1 MNWLTQWQLVNEH
14 IHDLKAHAQGEH
26 LIGQSKKPQKVSAYI
41 FVSCIQPQLLLSRLR
56 RLPGVVKAHALIN
69 SSEAVLVVEEPNM
82 EALNGLLDCL
92 ERLPGVK
99 LVQPK
104 IAV

>member
-1 MNWLTQWQLVNEH
+1 MNWFNQLQLVNEH
-14 IHDLKAHAQGEH
+14 LNTMQITARNHRRIKEAAG
-26 LIGQSKKPQKVSAYI
+26 SQKVSAYI
-41 FVSCIQPQLLLSRLR
+41 LVSCIQPHHLLFKLR
-56 RLPGVVKAHALIN
+56 RLPGVIKANALIN
-69 SSEAVLVVEEPNM
+69 SSEAILVVEEPNM
-82 EALNGLLDCL
+82 EALNGLLECL

>member
-1 MNWLTQWQLVNEH
+1 MNWLNEWQMVQDHIGNMQTQ
-14 IHDLKAHAQGEH
+14 AHNHRRAKET
-26 LIGQSKKPQKVSAYI
+26 KPQKVSAYI
-41 FVSCIQPQLLLSRLR
+41 LVSCVQPHHLLSKLR
-56 RLPGVVKAHALIN
+56 RLPGVIKANALIN
-69 SSEAVLVVEEPNM
+69 SSEAILVVEEPNM
-82 EALNGLLDCL
+82 EALNGLLECL

>member
-1 MNWLTQWQLVNEH
+1 MNWLNEWQLVQEH
-14 IHDLKAHAQGEH
+14 ISDMRTLARNHRRAKEA
-26 LIGQSKKPQKVSAYI
+26 KPQKVSAYI
-41 FVSCIQPQLLLSRLR
+41 FVSCIQPHHLLSKLR
-56 RLPGVVKAHALIN
+56 RLPGVVKAHMLLN

-82 EALNGLLDCL
+82 EALNGLLECL